1 MSLRSVWPPRGKLL
15 YWDPKDSW
23 EDGRGYT
30 FGLLD
35 LQHPGQCLA
44 EAFLN
49 GKTNGHKI
57 PFQYWHYTSPAD
69 TCSVI
74 SRILLGGNGR
84 QSLLSFISFCV
95 LRFFPPA
102 LFTEHTSAVLSLSEG
117 DQERWGAKTLS
128 LLSKSHIPDASC
140 HLLWLR
146 SKTADHVSW
155 NTFSQE

>member
-23 EDGRGYT
+23 EDGRGHT
-30 FGLLD
+30 FCLLD

-95 LRFFPPA
+95 LRFF
-102 LFTEHTSAVLSLSEG
+102 LLLYSLNTHQLCSPSVKGTRNDE
-117 DQERWGAKTLS
+117 ELRY
-128 LLSKSHIPDASC
+128 C
-140 HLLWLR
+140 HCFWRATYRMPLVTCYDLDPKQL
-146 SKTADHVSW
+146 TM
-155 NTFSQE
+155 